1 MKKEMKNEAAEG
13 KIEADKTNPEE
24 FSLDIKYNGELMSLD
39 KQKATELAQKGM
51 NYDHV
56 YEELKRLREDP
67 ELEKLERLSRTAGMS
82 KGELLDLLL
91 TEDETNPDMVNEQSA
106 QEQAMGRLVEFFKS
120 HPQLAGKDG
129 LPEEVKQEVL
139 SGGDIEDAYLK
150 YENRLLRGR
159 LAEMENV
166 GKSPGALHTE
176 GAGSGEDAFARMLLA
191 RL

>member
-13 KIEADKTNPEE
+13 INEADKTNPEE

-39 KQKATELAQKGM
+39 RQKATELAQKGM

-56 YEELKRLREDP
+56 YEELERLREDP
-67 ELEKLERLSRTAGMS
+67 ELEKLERLSKAAGMS
-82 KGELLDLLL
+82 RGELLDLLL
-91 TEDETNPDMVNEQSA
+91 TEDETNPDAQNERSA
-106 QEQAMGRLVEFFKS
+106 QEQNMGRLLEYFKS

-150 YENRLLRGR
+150 YENRLLKGR

-166 GKSPGALHTE
+166 GKSPGALRTE
-176 GAGSGEDAFARMLLA
+176 GAGNGEDAFVRMLLA